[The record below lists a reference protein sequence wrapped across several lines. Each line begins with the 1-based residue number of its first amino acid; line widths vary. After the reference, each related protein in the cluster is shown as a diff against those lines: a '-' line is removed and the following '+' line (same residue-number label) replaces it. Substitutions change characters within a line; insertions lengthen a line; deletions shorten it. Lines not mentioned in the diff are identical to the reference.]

1 MKVLYIADVTAEG
14 ARHGHVRSSDGLLD
28 LDLALPPGMGGR
40 GDKTNPEQLFGAGYA
55 ACFGGAVEYQAMLA
69 KKKTG
74 VVTVRAHVGVGPFD
88 EGKGEGF
95 TLRVELDVT
104 IPEQDQASAE
114 ELVAAAHRTCPY
126 YKARRGNIA
135 ELVTAQGGERVR
147 PRA

>member
-1 MKVLYIADVTAEG
+1 MQVLYTADVTAEG

-55 ACFGGAVEYQAMLA
+55 AFEYQAQLA

-74 VVTVRAHVGVGPFD
+74 VVRVRAQVSVGPFD
-88 EGKGEGF
+88 PGQGEGF

-104 IPEQDQASAE
+104 IPELDQASAE
-114 ELVAAAHRTCPY
+114 ELVAAAHRGCPY
-126 YKARRGNIA
+126 SNATRGNI
-135 ELVTAQGGERVR
+135 EVRLTAHGGREQGVEDKE
-147 PRA
+147 

>member
-1 MKVLYIADVTAEG
+1 MQVLYTADVTAEG

-55 ACFGGAVEYQAMLA
+55 ACFGGAVEYQALQA

-74 VVTVRAHVGVGPFD
+74 VVKVQAHVSVGPFD

-104 IPEQDQASAE
+104 IPELDQASAE
-114 ELVAAAHRTCPY
+114 ELVALAHRTCPY
-126 YKARRGNIA
+126 SNATRGNI
-135 ELVTAQGGERVR
+135 EVTVTAHGGK
-147 PRA
+147 

>member
-1 MKVLYIADVTAEG
+1 
-14 ARHGHVRSSDGLLD
+14 
-28 LDLALPPGMGGR
+28 MGGR

-55 ACFGGAVEYQAMLA
+55 ACFGGAVEYQALQA
-69 KKKTG
+69 KKRTG
-74 VVTVRAHVGVGPFD
+74 VVSVRAHVGVGPFD

-126 YKARRGNIA
+126 SNATRGNI
-135 ELVTAQGGERVR
+135 EVVLTAHGGK
-147 PRA
+147 